1 MNISELHSQE
11 KSVSTMIPFVGQE
24 HKIISLQ
31 ILKGNQL
38 KEHITKTPSFLICI
52 NGSAVYEDEN
62 NTKIELTS
70 GVFVNIEPNVVHK
83 VIASEDAQLL
93 LFK

>member
-11 KSVSTMIPFVGQE
+11 KVVSTMIPFVGQE

-38 KEHITKTPSFLICI
+38 KEHITKIPAFLICV

-62 NTKIELTS
+62 KTKIELTS
-70 GVFVNIEPNVVHK
+70 GVFVNIEPHIIHK
-83 VIASEDAQLL
+83 VTALEDAQLL